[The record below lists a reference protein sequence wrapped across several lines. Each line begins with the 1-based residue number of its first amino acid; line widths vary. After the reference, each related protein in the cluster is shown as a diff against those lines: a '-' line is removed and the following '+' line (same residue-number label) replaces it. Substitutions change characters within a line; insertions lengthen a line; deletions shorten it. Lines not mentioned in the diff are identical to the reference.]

1 VCAAAWVWRAA
12 SDTQPINE
20 PRKRPRVAQVEAFNG
35 WQAVSNGGKA
45 HHNVGAARGARG
57 GRGAVDAAREYC
69 WGRFLNPSTLREM
82 AATRRQFF
90 GQLRA
95 AGFVGA
101 RDSLDTP
108 ADAGAEGGAAAVA
121 PPEWAR
127 NVGQVALVKCVL
139 AAALYPALARIGP
152 PAGRSNRPV
161 LVTRTES
168 VQVPASAP
176 PNAFSRPNAFP
187 KRPC

>member
-1 VCAAAWVWRAA
+1 M
-12 SDTQPINE
+12 
-20 PRKRPRVAQVEAFNG
+20 EAFDG
-35 WQAVSNGGKA
+35 WQAVGKGGA

-57 GRGAVDAAREYC
+57 ARGGRGATDAAREYC

-101 RDSLDTP
+101 RESLDTP
-108 ADAGAEGGAAAVA
+108 ADDAGAEAGAAAAAAA

-139 AAALYPALARIGP
+139 AAALYPALARVGP

-176 PNAFSRPNAFP
+176 PNAFSLLDPTAFG
-187 KRPC
+187 PC